1 MPITRFF
8 NLLRSVFSV
17 LVPFGS
23 RRSSLF
29 LATLIAPFT
38 ALAAPADAANPPRPP
53 FREGKADYHDKELAL
68 NYAWGGPAGL
78 DFALISPL
86 SLGVSVDHIFQP
98 QSWAYRTTLKLVDE
112 EEAGI
117 GIAATGALTSIREN
131 IACQTDNLPVWGW
144 QAGILTTLMT
154 ESGLTFRL
162 GIQAYDTESSAAGGQ
177 GLLLTP
183 EIAYRMGIVEVMVIP
198 TWPINDVKAE
208 WVGLRVRI

>member
-1 MPITRFF
+1 MPITR
-8 NLLRSVFSV
+8 LL
-17 LVPFGS
+17 LTCAA
-23 RRSSLF
+23 L
-29 LATLIAPFT
+29 
-38 ALAAPADAANPPRPP
+38 LAAFAVPAEAANPPRPP

-98 QSWAYRTTLKLVDE
+98 QSWAYRTTLKLVNE
-112 EEAGI
+112 EEGGV
-117 GIAATGALTSIREN
+117 GIAATGGLTSIREN
-131 IACQTDNLPVWGW
+131 IAGTTDNLPVWGW

-162 GIQAYDTESSAAGGQ
+162 GIQAYDTEWGAAGGQ

-183 EIAYRMGIVEVMVIP
+183 EIAYKFGIFEVMVVP
-198 TWPINDVKAE
+198 QWPITDIKAE